1 MENLITITTN
11 EKQQQVV
18 DARELHKF
26 LGSKQEFAHWIKA
39 KVVNNPFFTE
49 GEDYVLLDN
58 SNKQTEGRGGSNR
71 IDYALTLDTAKK
83 VSMAE
88 QTDKGNEVRDYFI
101 ECEKIAKQPKVL
113 DFNDP
118 DVVLQLAQNW
128 KDEKIAKE
136 QALKLVEQKE
146 KQLETQKPLVLF
158 AEAVNNSNDLI
169 LIGDFAKSLGIKNF
183 GRNKMFDK
191 LKELKILMKNRMPY
205 QQYIDSG
212 VFVVIENESKGKLSF
227 TTRVTG
233 KGQAYLTNR
242 LKKERNKEQ
251 KRIIDLENSII
262 EGRCKSPS
270 EYTKKNF

>member
-212 VFVVIENESKGKLSF
+212 VFVVSYS
-227 TTRVTG
+227 
-233 KGQAYLTNR
+233 
-242 LKKERNKEQ
+242 
-251 KRIIDLENSII
+251 
-262 EGRCKSPS
+262 SPS
-270 EYTKKNF
+270 AIKSHRTSSSSPTPSSPPLRICNPIFNPYIMQTMSWRIHFINTNTERV